1 MLTET
6 RLCILLTA
14 LLPGMVTA
22 SAQTAPTITP
32 STSRSISLDV
42 VVYDNKDKSGHPVSG
57 LQQQDFTLLD
67 NRAARPITSFKAL
80 NPSQEK
86 VEVILLL
93 DAVNA
98 NFQTVGYAKDEVQ
111 KFLRTNDGQL
121 AHPTTIELLTDK
133 GTQVLQD
140 FTTDGSAL
148 GQSLD
153 SEEIGLRQITR
164 STGFYGAQER
174 LQICLSALR
183 QLTENAATLPGRKII
198 LFISPGWPLLSGIR
212 IDLDPKQQQQIFGD
226 VVAFSTQLRQAN
238 VTLYSVNPF
247 GPSETEFEANYYRQF
262 VKGISKPS
270 QTDIGDLGLQVLAAQ
285 SGGLVF
291 QTNSDI
297 AGLLKKCLAD
307 TESWYRIGFDAAAAE
322 HPNEYHHIDVRL
334 DKPGLTA
341 RTRDGYYAQ
350 P

>member
-1 MLTET
+1 MLIET

-22 SAQTAPTITP
+22 SAQTAPTIDR
-32 STSRSISLDV
+32 STSRSIYLDV
-42 VVYDNKDKSGHPVSG
+42 VIQDKSGHAVDG
-57 LQQQDFTLLD
+57 LQQQDFTLLE
-67 NRAARPITSFKAL
+67 NRATRPITSFKAL
-80 NPSQEK
+80 NAEQEK

-98 NFQTVGYAKDEVQ
+98 NFQTVAYAKDETL
-111 KFLRTNDGQL
+111 KFLRTNDGHL
-121 AHPTTIELLTDK
+121 AHPTAIALLTDK
-133 GTQVLQD
+133 GTQILQN
-140 FTTDGSAL
+140 FTTDGNAL

-153 SEEIGLRQITR
+153 SQEIGLRQITR
-164 STGFYGAQER
+164 SSGFYGAQER
-174 LQICLSALR
+174 LQICLTALR
-183 QLTENAATLPGRKII
+183 QMTESAAALPGRKIVI
-198 LFISPGWPLLSGIR
+198 FISPGWPLLSGIR
-212 IDLDPKQQQQIFGD
+212 IDLDAKQQQQIFGD
-226 VVAFSTQLRQAN
+226 VVVFSTQLRQAN

-247 GPSETEFEANYYRQF
+247 GPSESEQQANYYLEF

-270 QTDIGDLGLQVLAAQ
+270 QTDIGDLGLQVLAIQ
-285 SGGLVF
+285 SGGLAF

-307 TESWYRIGFDAAAAE
+307 AESWYRISFDAAVAE
-322 HPNEYHHIDVRL
+322 HPNEYHHIEVRL
-334 DKPGLTA
+334 DKPGLTV